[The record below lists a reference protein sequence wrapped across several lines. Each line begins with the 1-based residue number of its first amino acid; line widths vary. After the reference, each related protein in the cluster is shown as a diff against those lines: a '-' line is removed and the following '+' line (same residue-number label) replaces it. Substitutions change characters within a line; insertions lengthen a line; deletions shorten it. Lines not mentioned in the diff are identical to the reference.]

1 MQAFVK
7 QTYESV
13 RALPDEELAPPPP
26 MPVLPDSHAGLSVKQ
41 KICSI
46 QKFISAFQ
54 YNYSGSPFVRMQK
67 NRGMK
72 HVSICA
78 KQIITAALPIQC
90 VEAVFLGCFLT
101 AELLAVDRIPLSFKS
116 KMNGNTHRHI
126 VLAIRY
132 EKRWGA
138 IGISR
143 RANLMHKDIRF
154 DSLLEMVDHFQRS
167 YEACY
172 HRVSVVYV
180 GLPFSHD
187 VFSDMPIKWKIMR
200 LSCHVKDRL
209 VLEATLSTYTTNMA
223 KMLEYFRR
231 EGTLEVKT
239 GRAKVPTFSH
249 IVQKKKKRKNK
260 KKKGCQ
266 SAEDED
272 IDDDILVDDGD
283 GDGDGGEEE
292 ANSSFDGD
300 EEEQSS

>member
-1 MQAFVK
+1 MEAFVK
-7 QTYESV
+7 QQYAKV
-13 RALPDEELAPPPP
+13 RLLSDEELGAPPPL
-26 MPVLPDSHAGLSVKQ
+26 PVLPDSHAGLSVKQ

-72 HVSICA
+72 HMSSCA

-101 AELLAVDRIPLSFKS
+101 ADLLAVDRIPLSFKS
-116 KMNGNTHRHI
+116 KMNGQTHRHI

-154 DSLLEMVDHFQRS
+154 NSLLEMVDHYCRS

-172 HRVSVVYV
+172 HRVCVVYV

-200 LSCHVKDRL
+200 LSCHLQDRAE
-209 VLEATLSTYTTNMA
+209 LEAALNTYSTNMA

-231 EGTLEVKT
+231 EGTLEVRN
-239 GRAKVPTFSH
+239 GREKVPTFSQQ
-249 IVQKKKKRKNK
+249 VKKKRRKKKKKDQEA
-260 KKKGCQ
+260 GVDA
-266 SAEDED
+266 SFS
-272 IDDDILVDDGD
+272 VDDCDTED
-283 GDGDGGEEE
+283 G
-292 ANSSFDGD
+292 SI
-300 EEEQSS
+300 

>member
-1 MQAFVK
+1 MEAFVK
-7 QTYESV
+7 LQYETV
-13 RALPDEELAPPPP
+13 RRLADEELPAPPP

-41 KICSI
+41 KICAI

-72 HVSICA
+72 HVSSCA

-101 AELLAVDRIPLSFKS
+101 ADLLAVDRIPLSFKS
-116 KMNGNTHRHI
+116 KVNGHTYRHI

-172 HRVSVVYV
+172 HRLSTIYV

-200 LSCHVKDRL
+200 LSCHIKDRME
-209 VLEATLSTYTTNMA
+209 LESTLSTYTTNMA
-223 KMLEYFRR
+223 RMLEYFRR
-231 EGTLEVKT
+231 EGTLEVRSKHD
-239 GRAKVPTFSH
+239 RVPTFSQP
-249 IVQKKKKRKNK
+249 VRRRKKKHKNK
-260 KKKGCQ
+260 EEEKKLSITDRSRCDSKEEAGAD
-266 SAEDED
+266 SEVE
-272 IDDDILVDDGD
+272 DDDADD
-283 GDGDGGEEE
+283 
-292 ANSSFDGD
+292 
-300 EEEQSS
+300 